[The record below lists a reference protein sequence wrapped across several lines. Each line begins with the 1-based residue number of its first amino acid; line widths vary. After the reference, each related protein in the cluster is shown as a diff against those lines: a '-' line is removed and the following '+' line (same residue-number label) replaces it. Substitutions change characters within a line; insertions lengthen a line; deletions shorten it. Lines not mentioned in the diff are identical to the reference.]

1 MDLKK
6 YLLLT
11 IVLLIGF
18 NSKAQIKNFDDVII
32 KTEELRMLTQRI
44 AKNYIMLGIVP
55 HNPKVKKQMEEDA
68 NTFTETLLLLID
80 NALTEESGN

>member
-1 MDLKK
+1 M
-6 YLLLT
+6 T
-11 IVLLIGF
+11 
-18 NSKAQIKNFDDVII
+18 VII

-80 NALTEESGN
+80 NALTEELAIELQKLNLSWTLLDRIIKQEL